1 MKTKPEAISYIIAK
15 LEMAKI
21 SSDLTL
27 KKNLLPFQVAPAIAV
42 SFLVFANART
52 TVLEAIQIAKSVPNQ
67 ITKTFPICKR
77 IFFYHFKFCHDIWNH
92 FSQQTAFIVCRNEMV
107 RKLISVCNIFSL
119 FCFYIYKLQIWNF
132 FFHAELIPSSNN

>member
-21 SSDLTL
+21 SSDLTFDI

-52 TVLEAIQIAKSVPNQ
+52 TVLEAI
-67 ITKTFPICKR
+67 
-77 IFFYHFKFCHDIWNH
+77 
-92 FSQQTAFIVCRNEMV
+92 
-107 RKLISVCNIFSL
+107 
-119 FCFYIYKLQIWNF
+119 
-132 FFHAELIPSSNN
+132 